1 MIRFQVE
8 EAATAEEIYV
18 ATPEIQYS
26 SLWEKKG

>member
-8 EAATAEEIYV
+8 AATAEEMYV